1 MKAISAKLKKRM
13 NRLIRKAGWI
23 PYEDILPLLRASNPT
38 CKCNHC
44 NAVNEFL
51 KGK

>member
-1 MKAISAKLKKRM
+1 MRKL
-13 NRLIRKAGWI
+13 GWI
-23 PYEDILPLLRASNPT
+23 PYADVLPLLRASNPT

-51 KGK
+51 KGQ